1 MNDAHPNTTV
11 RCKYRVSLT
20 VLAGRTPHTQ
30 LSQGLKAGLAS
41 GVIYGLLVG
50 SSHFSFQAACS
61 RDQINGIAQKIL
73 VENLQNVTAKQ
84 IYSTQLVVIP
94 IYWGLGALILGVVF
108 GIAFSFLYQVLPGS
122 NSPRKGLAFS
132 LVVFVLGFLL
142 GLPGYGIAC
151 SPEMLSLLPLI
162 LSLPISLVFGYVL
175 GVFYDNFGRFATE
188 HRKES
193 ESSKKLRT

>member
-1 MNDAHPNTTV
+1 MTSH
-11 RCKYRVSLT
+11 R
-20 VLAGRTPHTQ
+20 Q

-50 SSHFSFQAACS
+50 SSHFTFQAACS

-108 GIAFSFLYQVLPGS
+108 GIVFSLLYRVLPGS
-122 NSPRKGLAFS
+122 SSPSKGLAFS
-132 LVVFVLGFLL
+132 LVVFALGFLL

-151 SPEMLSLLPLI
+151 TPQILSLLPLI

-175 GVFYDNFGRFATE
+175 GVFYGNFGRLAAQRE
-188 HRKES
+188 ER
-193 ESSKKLRT
+193 